1 MTLKNGFPFYLILIS
16 INSFLYNT
24 KSIIF
29 PFKIISSHYLSGY
42 RTDKNNINSGTLET
56 YNSSTFFDDHYINKL
71 LSLVKLGS
79 PPIKIIS
86 LIELYRDNLLI
97 TDFSDKNNEIFTN
110 IDKNGYEY
118 WKSISFKNITKNYN
132 LNENSNPYQI
142 KQLIAQDD
150 IYLFTNIKDIEKDEF
165 SCFHNFNFEI
175 INQFD
180 NISNSLLIGLNLDND
195 ISLPNFMRQIYN
207 RKIISS
213 FIVSFISKNV
223 DIIKGYDGLIIIGE
237 YPHQIL
243 PDIYK
248 EENLISFYSNQP
260 NLMQITNFYINF
272 DEISSS
278 DINKSKYIF
287 KNNRSILSLNSGL
300 ILGTIE
306 YLDFIENNFFNK
318 YIKLNICKE
327 YITNTGFISDFI
339 IISCDE
345 NYKLKLE
352 EFPILNFNMNSENF
366 IFEFTYEDLFTNIN
380 NKFYFL
386 VVFETKNVI
395 WHLGSPFFSKYTFVY
410 NGEAKTLGFYKE
422 IKNKEIQNKNQSNEK
437 KEIKSNIVKIIIFLI
452 LFIIFIALVSF
463 ISYFYGKNNNKKRKK
478 IANELDD
485 NYEYNPSNKYKIFK
499 KDINERNINKD
510 EKNLELIDKT
520 RDIIKL

>member
-56 YNSSTFFDDHYINKL
+56 YNSSTFFDDNYINKL
-71 LSLVKLGS
+71 LSFVKLGS

-175 INQFD
+175 INPFD

-213 FIVSFISKNV
+213 FIVSFICNNNK
-223 DIIKGYDGLIIIGE
+223 IIKGYDGLIIIGE

-260 NLMQITNFYINF
+260 NLMQITNFYVNF

-352 EFPILNFNMNSENF
+352 EFPILTFYMNSENF

-380 NKFYFL
+380 NKLYFL

-395 WHLGSPFFSKYTFVY
+395 WHLGIPFFSKYTFVY
-410 NGEAKTLGFYKE
+410 NGEAKTIGFYKE